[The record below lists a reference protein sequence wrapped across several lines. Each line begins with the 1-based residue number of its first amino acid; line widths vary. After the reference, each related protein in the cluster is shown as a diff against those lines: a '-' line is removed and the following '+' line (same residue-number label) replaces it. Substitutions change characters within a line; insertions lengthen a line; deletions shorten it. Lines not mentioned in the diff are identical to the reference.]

1 MRFPVWIRYG
11 SRLTFFQKRQWM
23 ISGDLGSF
31 VSGLDQDVTFII
43 NWKSWT
49 RIWWRFRLNIY
60 WIIGFVYETNCTDLA
75 NWHFYTTSLNMFIC
89 TPRYV
94 NTLRKQKSVVKRE
107 VGRAGGIQFE
117 ISLRSAVFFAFFFLH
132 AHTMY
137 RDWDKWKYGKR
148 QRWSKMEQKELAT
161 QKESEMN
168 GENIMRVRR
177 GADGWIF

>member
-23 ISGDLGSF
+23 ISGDLDSF

-117 ISLRSAVFFAFFFLH
+117 ISLRSAVFFLPFFSFM
-132 AHTMY
+132 HTLCIEIEINENMGNANVGL
-137 RDWDKWKYGKR
+137 KWNKKNWRHKR
-148 QRWSKMEQKELAT
+148 
-161 QKESEMN
+161 
-168 GENIMRVRR
+168 RVRWMVR
-177 GADGWIF
+177 ISWG